1 MRTDEII
8 QKINQ
13 QILEAIEEGTIP
25 WKKRWLSL
33 NLKNGVTDYSY
44 HGINIFILAM
54 KGYEDP
60 RWLTFNQVKKINGHV
75 LAKEKG
81 TTIIFWKPIEIKKD
95 DKKETIPLLESYTVF
110 NVKQCEVD
118 IKLLKPIEDTGIE
131 KNINAESIINNYK
144 DCPEIRT
151 DNDGYYAPVGDYIGI
166 PPINRFVTQDAYYE
180 ALFHEL
186 IHSTGHES
194 RLNRCISDKRPTK
207 EEYSREEMIAEMG
220 ASYLLELSEIPFPI
234 NMAANYINGWSTAV
248 KEDKYLFIKSAS
260 QAERA
265 LRYILEGKTNA

>member
-1 MRTDEII
+1 MRTDEIVK
-8 QKINQ
+8 KINQ
-13 QILEAIEEGTIP
+13 QILEAIKEGTIP
-25 WKKRWLSL
+25 WRKRWLSL
-33 NLKNGVTDYSY
+33 NLKNGVTDYEY

-54 KGYEDP
+54 QGYSDP
-60 RWLTFNQVKKINGHV
+60 RWLTFNQVKKIHGHV
-75 LAKEKG
+75 LAKAKG

-95 DKKETIPLLESYTVF
+95 DKKEIIPLLESYTVF

-118 IKLLKPIEDTGIE
+118 YQLLKPIEESAIE
-131 KNINAESIINNYK
+131 KNTNAEALISNYK

-151 DNDGYYAPVGDYIGI
+151 ANEGYYAPVEDYIGM
-166 PPINRFVTQDAYYE
+166 PPINRFTSQDAYYE

-186 IHSTGHES
+186 IHSTGNEK
-194 RLNRCISDKRPTK
+194 RLNRCISDKRPSK

-220 ASYLLELSEIPFPI
+220 ASYLLELAEIPFPI
-234 NMAANYINGWSTAV
+234 KMAADYINGWSTAV

-265 LRYILEGKTNA
+265 LRYILEGNTKQ